1 MWHLLLRHTYKRC
14 GDNNYTVHSKIYLWN
29 AYYWLQKNVSEYK
42 MSLALGHSKGYI
54 QSISSGRTMPVTA
67 SDWSRWRDLNIWK
80 YETLKFTILDISDFL
95 SSDKLVSH
103 TKYNPYFSTKT
114 LIQPLCLFQGFLGLK
129 ALCFYAERPCMN
141 VCKFGL
147 KYKNLNVLKG
157 FVSLSVTHHFSQV
170 NLQTCAL
177 KRADCGM
184 EYLYSA

>member
-1 MWHLLLRHTYKRC
+1 
-14 GDNNYTVHSKIYLWN
+14 
-29 AYYWLQKNVSEYK
+29 
-42 MSLALGHSKGYI
+42 
-54 QSISSGRTMPVTA
+54 MPVTA

-80 YETLKFTILDISDFL
+80 YETLKFTIIDCCIICIQLLHTICHLDISDFL

-114 LIQPLCLFQGFLGLK
+114 LIQPHCLFQGFHGLK

-141 VCKFGL
+141 VCKFGS